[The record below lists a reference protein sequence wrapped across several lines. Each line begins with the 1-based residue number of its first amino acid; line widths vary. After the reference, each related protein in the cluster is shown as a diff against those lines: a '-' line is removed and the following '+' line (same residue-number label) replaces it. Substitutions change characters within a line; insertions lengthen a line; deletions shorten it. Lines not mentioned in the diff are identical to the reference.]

1 MYQVRVL
8 CVVEMYRYGS
18 GRSRNVE
25 KGQSSSNTPAVLTPK
40 FGTEWH
46 HHSSSHGWYT
56 YHVPTLY
63 TKIMNLNLLYRYSVP
78 VHVQYVLVGGYAV
91 LSKNFDLSPSTLPHE
106 DILLTGTVSF
116 TSHYRHSH
124 SIRTSRNMRS
134 TSLALGAF
142 LAQATVVPFANAFTP
157 SSLSLSAVG
166 TRPVRV
172 RISHVSVVNRLNRH
186 DFNLS
191 MTSSTGSYL
200 GMEEDDVDEDDDE
213 DDEDG
218 ELAPSYSGA
227 KSPFTGLKLDPW
239 DPNPLIKPRPS
250 RYFKEEEDET
260 VPDDQLVQKMSADER
275 KENLSVMRQIRKSDL
290 PDLKLRKDHAG
301 WVEANNDLKRRY
313 QRDPWF
319 GINERLRDAMQLG
332 ESDEKIEFLRNL
344 AEKMGGPPEGIE
356 IGSRGYAVHTEIYE
370 IGISPSRAASLL
382 DLEIRNDRAARGRAM
397 MVERR
402 KNVETAQQQ
411 YEEDMR
417 FPGLREDREA
427 KERRERT
434 MKRLM
439 GEIEEDNK
447 KKRDRAKE
455 LLGKLPE
462 TPESRTKAMEKALKA
477 ARDEVKQI
485 RREQLGREDKTPD
498 VLSSVD
504 ASESMSSAARAREA
518 AAAEAAGGR
527 PRLPGD
533 EDVTRGEIDIAV
545 EPSSQTTTGPLQV
558 EVSSVY
564 NKEQSDPPM
573 RKHCF
578 QYTIRITNNSPTETI
593 QLLGRRFEIQTVGS
607 SMKDVV
613 QGEGVTGRTPV
624 LKPGEVFE
632 YTSTAPL
639 SVRPIGTTIIAA
651 RMRGEYRYV
660 TLAEGQET
668 ASEDQIKAGGESTA
682 DLGTFHFIYPEDQ
695 RVKPFRAEDD
705 DDDEEEEEED
715 DDDVE
720 APTESAASRPSST
733 PSSTPASTLPGDADV
748 QSGEINVPISDSS
761 EEVSESVKVAV
772 TSSYRPERSDSA
784 LDKHCFAYNIRITN
798 ESKQSI
804 QLVSRRFEIQTI
816 GSSNKDVVQ
825 GPGVTGR
832 QPILK
837 PGESFEYTSTA
848 PLSVKPMTE
857 KTPAVARMQGEYN
870 FVVLSDDGSTPAS
883 STPLQ
888 AKLGLFHFILPEL
901 SAN

>member
-1 MYQVRVL
+1 MKPTYTAIAAFL
-8 CVVEMYRYGS
+8 LA
-18 GRSRNVE
+18 
-25 KGQSSSNTPAVLTPK
+25 QSSSVA
-40 FGTEWH
+40 
-46 HHSSSHGWYT
+46 
-56 YHVPTLY
+56 
-63 TKIMNLNLLYRYSVP
+63 
-78 VHVQYVLVGGYAV
+78 
-91 LSKNFDLSPSTLPHE
+91 D
-106 DILLTGTVSF
+106 
-116 TSHYRHSH
+116 
-124 SIRTSRNMRS
+124 
-134 TSLALGAF
+134 AF
-142 LAQATVVPFANAFTP
+142 SP
-157 SSLSLSAVG
+157 SSLPITAMQPMPLRTGHSMVAAVQSQSRINSSLAMAASG
-166 TRPVRV
+166 
-172 RISHVSVVNRLNRH
+172 
-186 DFNLS
+186 DF
-191 MTSSTGSYL
+191 L
-200 GMEEDDVDEDDDE
+200 GMDE
-213 DDEDG
+213 DDEDEDEDEDEDDQLVPAG
-218 ELAPSYSGA
+218 YAGA

-250 RYFKEEEDET
+250 RYFKDMDEEQ
-260 VPDDQLVQKMSADER
+260 VSDDQLTQTMSDDER

-290 PDLKLRKDHAG
+290 PDLRMRKDHAG

-313 QRDPWF
+313 KRDPWF
-319 GINERLRDAMQLG
+319 MVNERLRDAIQLG
-332 ESDEKIEFLRNL
+332 DPDEKIEHLREL
-344 AEKMGGPPEGIE
+344 AKKVGGPPEGIDC
-356 IGSRGYAVHTEIYE
+356 GTKGYAVHTEIYD

-382 DLEIRNDRAARGRAM
+382 DRDIRADRVARGRAM
-397 MVERR
+397 MAERR
-402 KNVETAQQQ
+402 KNMETAQQQ

-434 MKRLM
+434 MRRLM

-462 TPESRTKAMEKALKA
+462 APENRTKAMEKALKE
-477 ARDEVKQI
+477 AREDFKKT
-485 RREQLGREDKTPD
+485 RREQLGREADD
-498 VLSSVD
+498 EVAEIASSNKG
-504 ASESMSSAARAREA
+504 SGSSSAERAREA

-533 EDVTRGEIDIAV
+533 EDVTKGEIDIPV
-545 EPSSQTTTGPLQV
+545 EASSKTTTGVLEV
-558 EVSSVY
+558 EVSSTY

-651 RMRGEYRYV
+651 RMRGEYRYA
-660 TLAEGQET
+660 TLAEGEET
-668 ASEDQIKAGGESTA
+668 ATEEQIKAGGELTA
-682 DLGTFHFIYPEDQ
+682 DLGTFHFIFPEDQ
-695 RVKPFRAEDD
+695 RVKPFRSSEEE
-705 DDDEEEEEED
+705 DEEEEEEED
-715 DDDVE
+715 EEDVPGE
-720 APTESAASRPSST
+720 TAVAKPSSST
-733 PSSTPASTLPGDADV
+733 PSSSTASSPASTLPGDMDIK
-748 QSGEINVPISDSS
+748 SGDITVEINDSS
-761 EEVSESVKVAV
+761 EVVAEEVRVAV
-772 TSSYRPERSDSA
+772 TSSYRPERSDPA

-798 ESKQSI
+798 ESKESI

-816 GSSNKDVVQ
+816 GSSSKDVVQ

-848 PLSVKPMTE
+848 PLSVKPIQD
-857 KTPAVARMQGEYN
+857 KTPVVARMQGEYN
-870 FVVLSDDGSTPAS
+870 FVTLSSDGSTPVS

-888 AKLGLFHFILPEL
+888 AKLGLFHFVLPAL
-901 SAN
+901 SMN

>member
-1 MYQVRVL
+1 M
-8 CVVEMYRYGS
+8 
-18 GRSRNVE
+18 
-25 KGQSSSNTPAVLTPK
+25 KSSSIA
-40 FGTEWH
+40 FGT
-46 HHSSSHGWYT
+46 
-56 YHVPTLY
+56 
-63 TKIMNLNLLYRYSVP
+63 
-78 VHVQYVLVGGYAV
+78 
-91 LSKNFDLSPSTLPHE
+91 
-106 DILLTGTVSF
+106 
-116 TSHYRHSH
+116 
-124 SIRTSRNMRS
+124 
-134 TSLALGAF
+134 F
-142 LAQATVVPFANAFTP
+142 LAQAVVVPFSDAFTP
-157 SSLSLSAVG
+157 SSLTSS
-166 TRPVRV
+166 RPFF
-172 RISHVSVVNRLNRH
+172 ISHGHVGEKRH

-191 MTSSTGSYL
+191 MTSSSGSYL
-200 GMEEDDVDEDDDE
+200 GMDEGDEEDDDE
-213 DDEDG
+213 EDDDELVASG
-218 ELAPSYSGA
+218 YSGA

-250 RYFKEEEDET
+250 RYFKDTEEAL
-260 VPDDQLVQKMSADER
+260 PDDKLAQKMSSDER

-290 PDLKLRKDHAG
+290 PDLRMRKDHAG

-313 QRDPWF
+313 ERDPWF
-319 GINERLRDAMQLG
+319 GVNERLREAIQLG
-332 ESDEKIEFLRNL
+332 ESEEKVAQLTEL
-344 AEKMGGPPEGIE
+344 AAKLGGPPEGIDV
-356 IGSRGYAVHTEIYE
+356 GTKGYAVHTEIYE
-370 IGISPSRAASLL
+370 IGISPTRAASLL
-382 DLEIRNDRAARGRAM
+382 DRDIRNDRAARGRAM
-397 MVERR
+397 MAERR
-402 KNVETAQQQ
+402 KNLEQAQQQ

-434 MKRLM
+434 MRRLM

-447 KKRDRAKE
+447 KKRDRAKD

-462 TPESRTKAMEKALKA
+462 TPESRTKAMEKALKE
-477 ARDEVKQI
+477 ARDEVKKI
-485 RREQLGREDKTPD
+485 RREQLGRESISETP
-498 VLSSVD
+498 S
-504 ASESMSSAARAREA
+504 ASEEEGPKSSAARAREA

-533 EDVTRGEIDIAV
+533 ADVTGGEIDITV
-545 EPSSQTTTGPLQV
+545 EPSSCTTTGPLQV

-578 QYTIRITNNSPTETI
+578 QYTIKITNNSPTETI

-651 RMRGEYRYV
+651 RMCGEYRFV

-668 ASEDQIKAGGESTA
+668 ATDDQIKAGGESTA
-682 DLGTFHFIYPEDQ
+682 DLGTFHFIFPEDQ

-705 DDDEEEEEED
+705 EEEEEED
-715 DDDVE
+715 DDDEEENEV
-720 APTESAASRPSST
+720 AKESSVTRTAST
-733 PSSTPASTLPGDADV
+733 PSATPASTLPGDEDMK
-748 QSGEINVPISDSS
+748 SGDISSPLNDSS
-761 EEVSESVKVAV
+761 EEVCESVKVAV
-772 TSSYRPERSDSA
+772 TSSYRPERSDAA

-798 ESKQSI
+798 ESKKSI

-848 PLSVKPMTE
+848 PLSVKPILD
-857 KTPAVARMQGEYN
+857 KTPVVARMQGEYN

-883 STPLQ
+883 SNPLQ
-888 AKLGLFHFILPEL
+888 AKLGLFHFILPAL